1 MRLGRVR
8 AGELLALAGAACIV
22 VSLFERW
29 YERPA
34 GTLDAWDTFGPAV
47 VLLLLAALAAI
58 GLFVVTV
65 LERAPVIPVVV
76 EVSTIPLGL
85 AATIAAIVRVL
96 ERPDGATS
104 VCIGAWLALAGAVA
118 VLVGTWYAMRDEHRR
133 LYPPATPAPRPR
145 P

>member
-8 AGELLALAGAACIV
+8 AGELLALLGAACIV

-29 YERPA
+29 YEGPP

-47 VLLLLAALAAI
+47 VLLLLAAIAAI
-58 GLFVVTV
+58 ALFALTV
-65 LERAPVIPVVV
+65 AERGPVIPVVV
-76 EVSTIPLGL
+76 EVSTVPLAL
-85 AATIAAIVRVL
+85 AAVIAAIVRVL

-118 VLVGTWYAMRDEHRR
+118 VLAGAWYAMRDEHRG